1 MPSSVTFRSA
11 NSSKESA
18 LSVSDLKLDLYHT
31 TDWGGALSSEFFKQS
46 RVDRLLGELIYTVT
60 ADKGSS
66 KR

>member
-11 NSSKESA
+11 DSCKESA
-18 LSVSDLKLDLYHT
+18 LTVSDLKLDLYHT

-46 RVDRLLGELIYTVT
+46 SDRLLGELIYTVT